1 MSITESSVIQSGSR
15 VRVRRGGTYPAD
27 PTVVGREG
35 LVVVNSPYQPY
46 KVEVA
51 LDGDPEIR
59 VFAPAEL
66 ELLTEPELLPADHQA
81 ARKRLSRP

>member
-1 MSITESSVIQSGSR
+1 MSITESSVIQPGSR
-15 VRVRRGGTYPAD
+15 VRVRRGEYPAD
-27 PTVVGREG
+27 PALVGREG
-35 LVVVNSPYQPY
+35 VVVVNSPYQAH

-51 LDGDPEIR
+51 LDGEPEIR

-66 ELLTEPELLPADHQA
+66 DLLSEPELLPADRQA

>member
-1 MSITESSVIQSGSR
+1 
-15 VRVRRGGTYPAD
+15 
-27 PTVVGREG
+27 
-35 LVVVNSPYQPY
+35 
-46 KVEVA
+46 VA